1 MGMLFEGVRHVQRK
15 RAALLLLG
23 SKSLSQFLCWQ
34 GLWFR
39 AHGIDLS

>member
-23 SKSLSQFLCWQ
+23 SVSVLAGSVV
-34 GLWFR
+34 
-39 AHGIDLS
+39 